1 MEQTTDSNSDRLK
14 KNSENSNFGKNR
26 YVHPNADDDNKK
38 TSGAENVTQSG
49 NVKASRKGKELIRN
63 PRGSPLS
70 TGNGEMKGPLRS
82 LEPEKV
88 EEISPNPLIQPGVQ
102 KSISV
107 KQQPQQAL
115 PEVDS
120 RVEVCC
126 VVDPTSFN
134 VFN

>member
-1 MEQTTDSNSDRLK
+1 M
-14 KNSENSNFGKNR
+14 
-26 YVHPNADDDNKK
+26 
-38 TSGAENVTQSG
+38 
-49 NVKASRKGKELIRN
+49 IRN
-63 PRGSPLS
+63 PQGSPPS
-70 TGNGEMKGPLRS
+70 TGNGEMKGPCRS
-82 LEPEKV
+82 RKAEKV
-88 EEISPNPLIQPGVQ
+88 EERLPNPLIQPGVQ

-107 KQQPQQAL
+107 KQQPHQAL